1 MEGENTARKNMEM
14 LDELEKKVGEMDMV
28 VIGGPT
34 NSLVRHGK
42 KEGRGFGG
50 ERQVRIEKKRS
61 GEEVWKVTYHMTDPA
76 KINMIERSELVERF
90 VDMTEKVKNLV
101 GDRVTVVHVT
111 MFPRFT
117 KECCRAHMAEEDV
130 WLLDGLRRDVN
141 KEIVD
146 GLKDKQTDIKIM
158 EW

>member
-1 MEGENTARKNMEM
+1 
-14 LDELEKKVGEMDMV
+14 
-28 VIGGPT
+28 
-34 NSLVRHGK
+34 
-42 KEGRGFGG
+42 
-50 ERQVRIEKKRS
+50 
-61 GEEVWKVTYHMTDPA
+61 MTDPA

-90 VDMTEKVKNLV
+90 VDMTERVKNMV

-111 MFPRFT
+111 MLPRFT

-158 EW
+158 EWWKLLGAKEELTLSELSRMDCVDDDNVHLRKSVNRSAAEILCRRILEMAAESGRMAGSLKRRRRE